1 MLPAA
6 KLDQQARRRMKA
18 HASVCGG
25 CFCER
30 VSELGAKYTPTSDVG
45 SQEIPAR
52 KSGDHR
58 KELMLGTLD
67 ELSLGNHWKPQGDLR
82 DPQVDESIT
91 AEREK
96 PADPIP

>member
-1 MLPAA
+1 MSQIARSGR
-6 KLDQQARRRMKA
+6 QARRRMKA
-18 HASVCGG
+18 HTSVSAG

-30 VSELGAKYTPTSDVG
+30 VSELGSKYTPTSDVG

-82 DPQVDESIT
+82 DPKVEGTHNS
-91 AEREK
+91 
-96 PADPIP
+96 

>member
-1 MLPAA
+1 MLLTV
-6 KLDQQARRRMKA
+6 KLGRQARRRMKPLT
-18 HASVCGG
+18 SVRGG
-25 CFCER
+25 YFCER
-30 VSELGAKYTPTSDVG
+30 VSELGSKYTPTSDVG

-82 DPQVDESIT
+82 DPKADEFHNS
-91 AEREK
+91 
-96 PADPIP
+96 